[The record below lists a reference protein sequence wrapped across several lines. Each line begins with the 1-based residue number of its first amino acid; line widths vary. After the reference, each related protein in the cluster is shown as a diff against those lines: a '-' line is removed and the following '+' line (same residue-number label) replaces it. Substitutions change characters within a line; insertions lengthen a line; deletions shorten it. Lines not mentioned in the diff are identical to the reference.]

1 MLRNDPLRYNG
12 REKGGGGGWNSNEI
26 QKKYIKG
33 EEKAGGKADCRVERM
48 NLNKGRIKELR
59 PR

>member
-1 MLRNDPLRYNG
+1 MGERKEEVEGGIQMKSRKNTLR
-12 REKGGGGGWNSNEI
+12 
-26 QKKYIKG
+26 G